1 MNLTGGGPNPMNR
14 RDLVGVAVMLP
25 TTKVLLGVLLLV
37 AFVAAPSRTSELANL
52 SLRAMV
58 KETTK
63 GYARI
68 YGDRLCPIGSHVP
81 EETPTT
87 RVARTDRRTPTACV
101 TLNLPAMSVGRTLTA
116 SETTAAIARAKTS
129 RHDPH
134 IRV

>member
-37 AFVAAPSRTSELANL
+37 AFVAAPSRTSELADL

-58 KETTK
+58 KETTS

-87 RVARTDRRTPTACV
+87 RVARTDRRTNGMRD
-101 TLNLPAMSVGRTLTA
+101 LEPARDVR
-116 SETTAAIARAKTS
+116 RADVD
-129 RHDPH
+129 R
-134 IRV
+134 IRDDCSHSPS